1 MWASQLVDWS
11 VSHRNHQT
19 RSRRKRVKDR
29 RTCEAREV
37 VTVWL
42 YELQRSF
49 PQKKYVTT
57 EWEYMELITLFAPG
71 WFLHPHHARVWS
83 QWSRGSLSDE
93 HAASLCCQAWKTAHR
108 PTHHVHKNRQTWRHI
123 ILCQFYARHPPN
135 CLFVC
140 VFLTDMVLFLFLSL
154 GSQGAVPHPRW
165 LCLSVCVP
173 LYTGLSSLHCVLL
186 ISLRAVN
193 TINNSTRFKIKQR
206 ALGAEAEQ
214 HTWLHG
220 PDLLWH
226 FNLFL

>member
-19 RSRRKRVKDR
+19 RSSRKRVKDR

-42 YELQRSF
+42 YKLQRSF

-93 HAASLCCQAWKTAHR
+93 HINCFTLLPGLQNRSQADTSR
-108 PTHHVHKNRQTWRHI
+108 PSKQTNMETHHFMPV
-123 ILCQFYARHPPN
+123 LCKTSSKLCV
-135 CLFVC
+135 CLCVFDWHGFVSLSFSWQPRSSTTSQVIVFVC
-140 VFLTDMVLFLFLSL
+140 
-154 GSQGAVPHPRW
+154 
-165 LCLSVCVP
+165 LCSTV
-173 LYTGLSSLHCVLL
+173 YWTVLL

-193 TINNSTRFKIKQR
+193 TINNSTRFKNKQR

-214 HTWLHG
+214 HTWAWSPLT
-220 PDLLWH
+220 LQSFFVILS
-226 FNLFL
+226 F